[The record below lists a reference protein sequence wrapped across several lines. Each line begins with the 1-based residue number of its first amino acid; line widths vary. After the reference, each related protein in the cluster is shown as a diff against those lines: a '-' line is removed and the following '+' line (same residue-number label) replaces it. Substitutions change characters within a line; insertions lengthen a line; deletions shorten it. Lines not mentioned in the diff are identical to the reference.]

1 MTAEGRPTRR
11 LEADAESII
20 ESVTDAFFALDKD
33 WRFTYINRN
42 GERLLGK
49 EPDELLGQ
57 TIWDVYSLK
66 GTQFEDTYRA
76 VAETGVATSLTSYY
90 PDHQRWYEVHA
101 YPSFRGISVYFRDVS
116 ERMHVDG
123 LLRKSER
130 RYRQLFESIDE
141 GFCIIELKFNSEG
154 EPIDYLFLE
163 ANGAFEE
170 QTGLSNPVGKTILE
184 LAPGI
189 EKSWITIYGRIAETR
204 EPLRFELQSGA
215 LKRWFDAYAFPVDDP
230 ESRTVAILFSD
241 VTDRKRIESDL
252 RRSDRQKDEFL
263 AMLAHEL
270 RNPLAPIGTA
280 AQMLRQGD
288 LGAQQIAT
296 AAAVISRQVDHMT
309 RLVDDLLDV
318 SRVTRGM
325 VKLELVPV
333 DLKVAIDNAIEQVR
347 GLFESRNHRLNV
359 HLANQ
364 AVWVCADRVRLVQV
378 ISNLLSNAAKYTPPK
393 GDIHIST
400 DVVDNHVEVVV
411 RDNGIGIADELL
423 PTIFDLFSQGERSAD
438 RAEGGLGLGLAL
450 VKKMVD
456 LHGGTVSA
464 TSGGHGKGS
473 EFKVS
478 LARTSEPER
487 AGGFE
492 LLERLGSA
500 EGRPLKIMVVDDNED
515 AALMLAGLLGMCGYE
530 AIVAHDA
537 TSALK
542 LAERQKFHAFILD
555 IGLPEIDGYALAK
568 MLQERPQFSSAIY
581 VALTGY
587 SRDLARE
594 QATEVRI
601 DFHFMKPVNTSQL
614 LAAIR
619 GLAAPEIPASRA
631 RVAVRN

>member
-1 MTAEGRPTRR
+1 
-11 LEADAESII
+11 
-20 ESVTDAFFALDKD
+20 
-33 WRFTYINRN
+33 
-42 GERLLGK
+42 
-49 EPDELLGQ
+49 
-57 TIWDVYSLK
+57 
-66 GTQFEDTYRA
+66 
-76 VAETGVATSLTSYY
+76 
-90 PDHQRWYEVHA
+90 
-101 YPSFRGISVYFRDVS
+101 
-116 ERMHVDG
+116 
-123 LLRKSER
+123 
-130 RYRQLFESIDE
+130 
-141 GFCIIELKFNSEG
+141 
-154 EPIDYLFLE
+154 
-163 ANGAFEE
+163 
-170 QTGLSNPVGKTILE
+170 
-184 LAPGI
+184 
-189 EKSWITIYGRIAETR
+189 
-204 EPLRFELQSGA
+204 
-215 LKRWFDAYAFPVDDP
+215 
-230 ESRTVAILFSD
+230 
-241 VTDRKRIESDL
+241 L

-280 AQMLRQGD
+280 AQLLTQGD
-288 LGAQQIAT
+288 LGPQRIAT

-347 GLFESRNHRLNV
+347 ALFESRNHRLNV

-364 AVWVCADRVRLVQV
+364 TVWVNADRVRLVQV

-400 DVVDNHVEVVV
+400 DVVDNQVEITV

-450 VKKMVD
+450 VKKMMD
-456 LHGGTVSA
+456 LHGGKVSA
-464 TSGGHGKGS
+464 TSGGYGKGS

-478 LARTSEPER
+478 LARTPEPEPSGVLQLLER
-487 AGGFE
+487 AGT
-492 LLERLGSA
+492 S
-500 EGRPLKIMVVDDNED
+500 EGRALKIMVVDDNED
-515 AALMLAGLLGMCGYE
+515 AASMLAGLLDMCGVE

-537 TSALK
+537 ASALA
-542 LAERQKFHAFILD
+542 LVEGGIFHAFILD

-568 MLQERPQFSSAIY
+568 MLQERPRLSHATYI
-581 VALTGY
+581 ALTGY

-594 QATEVRI
+594 QSTAARI

-619 GLAAPEIPASRA
+619 GVAAPEVAASRTG
-631 RVAVRN
+631 VAVRN